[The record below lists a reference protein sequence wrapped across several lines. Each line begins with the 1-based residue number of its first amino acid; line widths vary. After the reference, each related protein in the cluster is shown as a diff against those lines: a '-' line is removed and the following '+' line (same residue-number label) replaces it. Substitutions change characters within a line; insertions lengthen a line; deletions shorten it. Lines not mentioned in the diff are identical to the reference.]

1 MRVRGPQE
9 PPGHPE
15 LPLPGLRAP
24 GQRPGEGRQSHG
36 RSPYLDSAPEKF
48 SGVRHK
54 ALHPEKAS
62 PPCASPEVRGEA
74 SGRMG
79 QPKAMFCAA
88 REQAWAT
95 NPYAKGFPD
104 LLRTPG
110 VEKRA

>member
-1 MRVRGPQE
+1 
-9 PPGHPE
+9 
-15 LPLPGLRAP
+15 
-24 GQRPGEGRQSHG
+24 
-36 RSPYLDSAPEKF
+36 
-48 SGVRHK
+48 
-54 ALHPEKAS
+54 
-62 PPCASPEVRGEA
+62 
-74 SGRMG
+74 MG